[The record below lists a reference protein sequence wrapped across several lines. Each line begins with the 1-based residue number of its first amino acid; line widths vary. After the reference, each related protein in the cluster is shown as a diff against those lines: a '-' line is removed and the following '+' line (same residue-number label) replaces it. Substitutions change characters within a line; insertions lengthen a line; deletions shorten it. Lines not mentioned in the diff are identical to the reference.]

1 MRTFFPKLSNPAE
14 HQQLPLIYPLIIA
27 LLAGAVF
34 SLALAPYHYWWI
46 ALLSPALLYATLSK
60 RTPKQAFLIGWS
72 YGIGL
77 WFVGAFWLYTSI
89 HVYGDTNATLAGAL
103 AAARLLV
110 PLAHIEAGLRSF
122 DRRGPEEQNRLVAD
136 QLSDRSTNLGERHD
150 PVGGSDLEGRFRHP
164 VYHAGLPALD

>member
-1 MRTFFPKLSNPAE
+1 MRTFFSKLSNPAE

-89 HVYGDTNATLAGAL
+89 HVYGDTNAFLSVLMIVIMAL
-103 AAARLLV
+103 LMGLFTAVQTWLYRRFFPET
-110 PLAHIEAGLRSF
+110 PLTFAPLWVFFEWAK
-122 DRRGPEEQNRLVAD
+122 
-136 QLSDRSTNLGERHD
+136 NLG
-150 PVGGSDLEGRFRHP
+150 LYRFSMAVCRLCLHRTLF
-164 VYHAGLPALD
+164 G

>member
-1 MRTFFPKLSNPAE
+1 MRTFFSKLSNPAE

-77 WFVGAFWLYTSI
+77 
-89 HVYGDTNATLAGAL
+89 
-103 AAARLLV
+103 
-110 PLAHIEAGLRSF
+110 
-122 DRRGPEEQNRLVAD
+122 
-136 QLSDRSTNLGERHD
+136 
-150 PVGGSDLEGRFRHP
+150 
-164 VYHAGLPALD
+164 